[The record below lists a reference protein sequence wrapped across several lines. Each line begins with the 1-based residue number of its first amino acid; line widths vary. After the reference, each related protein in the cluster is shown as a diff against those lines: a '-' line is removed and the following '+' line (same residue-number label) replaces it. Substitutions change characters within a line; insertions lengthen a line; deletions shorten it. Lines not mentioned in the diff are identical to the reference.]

1 MRFFGQLLTLVRH
14 EIRLLFISPATYV
27 AGLLFILLM
36 GFIYWAILRSMTLV
50 PQDTS
55 SLSQFFSLFWLPVF
69 FTVPLLTMRS
79 IAEEK
84 KQATLQALLS
94 APIPMHAIVLS
105 KFFASYLLYIILW
118 GLTLYFPFITY
129 YLLPDNLANTS
140 LIDSSAILGSLIFI
154 LLSGVLFIA
163 IGIFTSS
170 LTRSQLVAG
179 MLSFAFLFIICIG
192 GQQLEYLTYNYFN
205 QGSFFFESI
214 QYVNVIRHFEDFS
227 LGILDSRPFVF
238 YLSISILLLSLT
250 VHMIDLEN

>member
-1 MRFFGQLLTLVRH
+1 MKFMGHFFTLVRH
-14 EIRLLFISPATYV
+14 EVRLLFIAPPTYV
-27 AGLLFILLM
+27 ASVLFVLLM
-36 GFIYWAILRSMTLV
+36 GFIYWAILRSMTLM

-55 SLSQFFSLFWLPVF
+55 SISQFFSLFWLPVF

-84 KQATLQALLS
+84 NQSTLQTLFS
-94 APIPMHAIVLS
+94 APIPKYAIVLS
-105 KFFASYLLYIILW
+105 KFFAAYLLYVILW
-118 GLTLYFPFITY
+118 LFTLYFPIITY
-129 YLLPDNLANTS
+129 NFLPDNLSNAS
-140 LIDSSAILGSLIFI
+140 LVDSSAILGSLLFI
-154 LLSGVLFIA
+154 LLSGILFIA

-179 MLSFAFLFIICIG
+179 MLCFTFLFIICIG
-192 GQQLEYLTYNYFN
+192 GQQLEYATYNYFS

-227 LGILDSRPFVF
+227 LGILDTRPFVF

-250 VHMIDLEN
+250 VNMIDS

>member
-1 MRFFGQLLTLVRH
+1 MRHFFSLFRH
-14 EIRLLFISPATYV
+14 ELRLLFIAPPTYV
-27 AGLLFILLM
+27 ASVLFILLM

-55 SLSQFFSLFWLPVF
+55 AITQFFSLFWLPVF

-84 KQATLQALLS
+84 NQATLQTLFS
-94 APIPMHAIVLS
+94 APVPKYAIVLS
-105 KFFASYLLYIILW
+105 KFFAAYLLYLILW
-118 GLTLYFPFITY
+118 VLTLYFPLITFN
-129 YLLPDNLANTS
+129 LLSDNLSNAS
-140 LIDSSAILGSLIFI
+140 LVNASEIIGSLIFI
-154 LLSGVLFIA
+154 SLSGILFIA

-179 MLSFAFLFIICIG
+179 MLCFTFLFIICIG
-192 GQQLEYLTYNYFN
+192 GQQLEYATYNYFA
-205 QGSFFFESI
+205 QGSFFFEGI

-227 LGILDSRPFVF
+227 LGILDTRPFVF

-250 VHMIDLEN
+250 VNMIDSKA